1 MRAGNRVYEQPSDIP
16 SEVPIFPLSEALLLP
31 GTHMPL
37 NIFEE
42 RYLSMVNDA
51 LVGDRLVGM
60 IQPDPHRGDSPG
72 GNDTSPKNRPKSLV
86 PILCEVG
93 CLGRIT
99 AFQETDDDRLL
110 ISLSGICRFTMLE
123 ELPSDSLYRRARISP
138 FLEDLVRGS
147 NVEQVDRQAL
157 LKTFGDFLEANKLE
171 ADWGEISETDTEALV
186 NSLSML
192 SPYGAAEK
200 QALLEAPDLK
210 TRAETLI
217 AITEVSLTR
226 GDRPLQ

>member
-1 MRAGNRVYEQPSDIP
+1 
-16 SEVPIFPLSEALLLP
+16 
-31 GTHMPL
+31 MPL
-37 NIFEE
+37 NIFEA
-42 RYLSMVNDA
+42 RYLRMVNDS
-51 LVGDRLVGM
+51 LSGDRLIGM
-60 IQPDPHRGDSPG
+60 IQPDPHRDDNSDNSSP
-72 GNDTSPKNRPKSLV
+72 PV
-86 PILCEVG
+86 LCEVG

-110 ISLSGICRFTMLE
+110 ISLSGICRFNLLE
-123 ELPSDSLYRRARISP
+123 ELPSDGVYRRARISP
-138 FLEDLVRGS
+138 FLEDLTRGS
-147 NVEQVDRQAL
+147 NVDQVDRQAL

-171 ADWGEISETDTEALV
+171 ADWGEISETSTEALV

-217 AITEVSLTR
+217 AITEVNLSR
-226 GDRPLQ
+226 GERPLQ